1 MHESN
6 QGENVKH
13 EHRALVLT
21 IVGVFCA
28 FSFAFITNEAVH
40 ETGHWIA
47 HVAYGAHVGVILD
60 PFGGSRIVGGA
71 NSSAPAGVT
80 SLAGPL
86 FSVLCSAVLF
96 AILWHWRGPRSAPFL
111 FMFPI
116 ALIQEGV
123 TFSLGLL
130 TPGGDAS
137 FVAAWGVPV
146 PLLATLGGILLL
158 AGIAGLAAVL
168 PLAGLSRD
176 TRWGRVLIVAGTSM
190 VTLMLL
196 RFAVSVALRSGS
208 RTEAVVPLVFSV
220 LLALVVSAAFGPIQH
235 AFTGRLRRISFPV
248 SRSGVAI
255 SLILAIATVAF
266 QLTLLN

>member
-1 MHESN
+1 M
-6 QGENVKH
+6 KH
-13 EHRALVLT
+13 EHQALVLA
-21 IVGVFCA
+21 IIGVFCA
-28 FSFAFITNEAVH
+28 FSFAFITNEAIH

-71 NSSAPAGVT
+71 DSSAPAGVT

-86 FSVLCSAVLF
+86 FSVLFSAALF
-96 AILWHWRGPRSAPFL
+96 VTLWHWRGPRSAPFL

-123 TFSLGLL
+123 TFSLGLM

-137 FVAAWGVPV
+137 YVAAWGVPV

-168 PLAGLSRD
+168 PLAGLSED

-190 VTLMLL
+190 VMLMLL

-208 RTEAVVPLVFSV
+208 LAEAVVPLVFSV
-220 LLALVVSAAFGPIQH
+220 LLALAIAAAFGVVQRVL
-235 AFTGRLRRISFPV
+235 ARQLRGSFFPV
-248 SRSGVAI
+248 RRSGVTV
-255 SLILAIATVAF
+255 SLMLAVAAVVL
-266 QLTLLN
+266 QLTILN